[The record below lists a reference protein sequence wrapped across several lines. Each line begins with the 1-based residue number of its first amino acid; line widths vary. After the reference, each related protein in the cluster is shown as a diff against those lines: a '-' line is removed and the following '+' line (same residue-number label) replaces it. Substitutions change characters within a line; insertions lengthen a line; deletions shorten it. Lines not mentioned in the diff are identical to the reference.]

1 MEEKKTPRPFIL
13 EIDEAKNEII
23 QVINKAIQVR
33 RLPCYL
39 LSPIIEN
46 IYREIQ
52 AGAKNELEMAKQ
64 QIGAAEAAPT
74 IQND

>member
-1 MEEKKTPRPFIL
+1 MEEKKIQRPFIR

-23 QVINKAIQVR
+23 QVVNKAIQVR

-52 AGAKNELEMAKQ
+52 AGAKNELEMVKAQMENEEKRS
-64 QIGAAEAAPT
+64 
-74 IQND
+74 D